1 MGSPRVIASPRAL
14 RPAGARRP
22 TADAPSLREAA
33 SSARPLSEVCHGLCQ
48 CVDLGADAIPC
59 PLSFLLPFSG
69 SLSVALCL
77 PVSVSP
83 SPCVPA
89 RSCLSVC
96 LSASASRRLG
106 SVSLNL
112 HLFLSL
118 SLLTP
123 GLPRVL
129 WLWPWLPRLRRPAV
143 SRGVGACECLCVC
156 PCACMSLVRSLRKVL
171 CLEGG
176 VGARGASVG
185 RRGGADEL
193 WFTALV
199 APGGFGHRAG
209 AGQDGR
215 SGPRLGCAQARR
227 RLRGPRAPAGPRGH
241 AALSSEALG
250 GGGGGGGGRRPPSGG
265 GPGGS
270 QGGRA
275 PRPPRPSPHR
285 APHPTPAQPSPAHA
299 RPAAG
304 MPGRLLRVQG
314 PGSRKPCG
322 PPGRAGPGGC
332 WPGVAVCGARSGVG
346 RPHGRGASGR
356 GSCSSSAAR
365 APWRAAAGWPERQV
379 RGKGRRSAGLL
390 GRPAAAAP
398 VYGHT
403 TLNAPDLV

>member
-1 MGSPRVIASPRAL
+1 MPVCLSRSGCH
-14 RPAGARRP
+14 
-22 TADAPSLREAA
+22 
-33 SSARPLSEVCHGLCQ
+33 PLSPVRL
-48 CVDLGADAIPC
+48 
-59 PLSFLLPFSG
+59 PLSV
-69 SLSVALCL
+69 SLSVARCL
-77 PVSVSP
+77 PLSVSP

-96 LSASASRRLG
+96 LSLSASASRRLG

-156 PCACMSLVRSLRKVL
+156 PCACTSLVCSLRKVL

-176 VGARGASVG
+176 VGARGASGG
-185 RRGGADEL
+185 RRGGAGRTSS

-227 RLRGPRAPAGPRGH
+227 RLRGPRAPAGPEARELRGH
-241 AALSSEALG
+241 VALSSEGLG
-250 GGGGGGGGRRPPSGG
+250 GGVGGGMGWGGWGGGGAGRGERWRRGAAASER
-265 GPGGS
+265 
-270 QGGRA
+270 GRA
-275 PRPPRPSPHR
+275 WRVPGWESAKTSAPPHPSAPLTP
-285 APHPTPAQPSPAHA
+285 PHPTPPHPTPDPPQAC
-299 RPAAG
+299 RAG
-304 MPGRLLRVQG
+304 CSGSRVPG
-314 PGSRKPCG
+314 PGSPVV
-322 PPGRAGPGGC
+322 PRAGPGGC
-332 WPGVAVCGARSGVG
+332 WPGVAVCGGRSGVG
-346 RPHGRGASGR
+346 RPHGRRDSGR

-365 APWRAAAGWPERQV
+365 APWRAAAGWAERQV
-379 RGKGRRSAGLL
+379 GAKGRRSAGLL

>member
-250 GGGGGGGGRRPPSGG
+250 GGEVAEGGGGLRAGAGLEGPRVGERPDL
-265 GPGGS
+265 
-270 QGGRA
+270 
-275 PRPPRPSPHR
+275 R
-285 APHPTPAQPSPAHA
+285 APHATPAQPSPAHA

-332 WPGVAVCGARSGVG
+332 WPGRGGG
-346 RPHGRGASGR
+346 RCAGRGAASAGHTAAGSPVAGRAAQVQRALRGELRPAGPSGR
-356 GSCSSSAAR
+356 SEGKAGAAQGS
-365 APWRAAAGWPERQV
+365 
-379 RGKGRRSAGLL
+379 
-390 GRPAAAAP
+390 
-398 VYGHT
+398 
-403 TLNAPDLV
+403 

>member
-33 SSARPLSEVCHGLCQ
+33 SSAGPLSEVCHGLCQ

-250 GGGGGGGGRRPPSGG
+250 GGEVAEGRGGLRAGAGLEGPRVGERPDL
-265 GPGGS
+265 
-270 QGGRA
+270 
-275 PRPPRPSPHR
+275 R
-285 APHPTPAQPSPAHA
+285 APHPTAPLTPPQPSPAQPTPDPPQA
-299 RPAAG
+299 CRAG
-304 MPGRLLRVQG
+304 CSGSRVPG
-314 PGSRKPCG
+314 PGSPVVPRAG
-322 PPGRAGPGGC
+322 PGRAG
-332 WPGVAVCGARSGVG
+332 AG
-346 RPHGRGASGR
+346 RGWRCAGRGAASAGHTAAGSPVAGRAAQVQRALRGELRPAGPSGR
-356 GSCSSSAAR
+356 SEGKAGAAQGS
-365 APWRAAAGWPERQV
+365 
-379 RGKGRRSAGLL
+379 
-390 GRPAAAAP
+390 
-398 VYGHT
+398 
-403 TLNAPDLV
+403 

>member
-1 MGSPRVIASPRAL
+1 M
-14 RPAGARRP
+14 
-22 TADAPSLREAA
+22 
-33 SSARPLSEVCHGLCQ
+33 
-48 CVDLGADAIPC
+48 
-59 PLSFLLPFSG
+59 
-69 SLSVALCL
+69 SV
-77 PVSVSP
+77 
-83 SPCVPA
+83 
-89 RSCLSVC
+89 CLSVC

-250 GGGGGGGGRRPPSGG
+250 GGEVAEGGGGLRAGAGLEGPRVGERPDL
-265 GPGGS
+265 
-270 QGGRA
+270 
-275 PRPPRPSPHR
+275 R
-285 APHPTPAQPSPAHA
+285 APHPTAPLTPPQPSPAQPSPALPWMCVLPCA
-299 RPAAG
+299 SGCLSVLPFF
-304 MPGRLLRVQG
+304 GRKGSVRASCPLR
-314 PGSRKPCG
+314 S
-322 PPGRAGPGGC
+322 
-332 WPGVAVCGARSGVG
+332 SGVVSLLEVEVSDALIG
-346 RPHGRGASGR
+346 VGQKSPFCDMLVLSPYIRACARTRQTDRQTDTHTHTLL
-356 GSCSSSAAR
+356 SSL
-365 APWRAAAGWPERQV
+365 PG
-379 RGKGRRSAGLL
+379 
-390 GRPAAAAP
+390 
-398 VYGHT
+398 
-403 TLNAPDLV
+403 

>member
-1 MGSPRVIASPRAL
+1 MIASPRAL

-22 TADAPSLREAA
+22 KADAPSLREAA
-33 SSARPLSEVCHGLCQ
+33 SSAGPLSEVCHGLCQ

-250 GGGGGGGGRRPPSGG
+250 GGEVAEGRGGLRAGAGLEGPRVGERPDL
-265 GPGGS
+265 
-270 QGGRA
+270 
-275 PRPPRPSPHR
+275 R
-285 APHPTPAQPSPAHA
+285 APHPTALLTPAQPSPRPTRRRHA
-299 RPAAG
+299 GPAAA
-304 MPGRLLRVQG
+304 G
-314 PGSRKPCG
+314 PGSRVPEALWSPG
-322 PPGRAGPGGC
+322 PGRAGRVLAGAGGSL
-332 WPGVAVCGARSGVG
+332 CGARSGVG
-346 RPHGRGASGR
+346 RPHGRGESGR

>member
-1 MGSPRVIASPRAL
+1 MPSPV
-14 RPAGARRP
+14 
-22 TADAPSLREAA
+22 
-33 SSARPLSEVCHGLCQ
+33 
-48 CVDLGADAIPC
+48 PC
-59 PLSFLLPFSG
+59 PSPVLR
-69 SLSVALCL
+69 LSVSR
-77 PVSVSP
+77 SVSP
-83 SPCVPA
+83 SLCLSLPVCACALV
-89 RSCLSVC
+89 SVCLSVC

-250 GGGGGGGGRRPPSGG
+250 GGEVAEGRGGLRAGAGLEGPRVGERPDL
-265 GPGGS
+265 
-270 QGGRA
+270 
-275 PRPPRPSPHR
+275 R
-285 APHPTPAQPSPAHA
+285 APHPTAPLTPAQPSPAQPTPDPPQA
-299 RPAAG
+299 CRAG
-304 MPGRLLRVQG
+304 CCGSRVPG
-314 PGSRKPCG
+314 PGSPVVPRAG
-322 PPGRAGPGGC
+322 PGRAGAGWGGGVSVRGAERRRPATRPRAVRSRVVQLKCSARSVESCGRLARAAGQRERQAQRRALRAPGGSR
-332 WPGVAVCGARSGVG
+332 PRLRPYHPERARSRLISEAKQG
-346 RPHGRGASGR
+346 RA
-356 GSCSSSAAR
+356 
-365 APWRAAAGWPERQV
+365 WLVLGWETAWEYRV
-379 RGKGRRSAGLL
+379 L
-390 GRPAAAAP
+390 
-398 VYGHT
+398 
-403 TLNAPDLV
+403 

>member
-1 MGSPRVIASPRAL
+1 MPRSVPVCRSRS
-14 RPAGARRP
+14 GCH
-22 TADAPSLREAA
+22 
-33 SSARPLSEVCHGLCQ
+33 PLSPV
-48 CVDLGADAIPC
+48 
-59 PLSFLLPFSG
+59 LLPFSG

-89 RSCLSVC
+89 RSCLSVR

-227 RLRGPRAPAGPRGH
+227 RLRAF
-241 AALSSEALG
+241 
-250 GGGGGGGGRRPPSGG
+250 
-265 GPGGS
+265 
-270 QGGRA
+270 
-275 PRPPRPSPHR
+275 
-285 APHPTPAQPSPAHA
+285 
-299 RPAAG
+299 
-304 MPGRLLRVQG
+304 
-314 PGSRKPCG
+314 
-322 PPGRAGPGGC
+322 
-332 WPGVAVCGARSGVG
+332 
-346 RPHGRGASGR
+346 
-356 GSCSSSAAR
+356 
-365 APWRAAAGWPERQV
+365 
-379 RGKGRRSAGLL
+379 
-390 GRPAAAAP
+390 
-398 VYGHT
+398 
-403 TLNAPDLV
+403 

>member
-1 MGSPRVIASPRAL
+1 MPAPGHCAQPG
-14 RPAGARRP
+14 PAGPRLTP
-22 TADAPSLREAA
+22 PPLGKLLLPQGLSLRCATVCA
-33 SSARPLSEVCHGLCQ
+33 SVSISERMPSPV
-48 CVDLGADAIPC
+48 PC
-59 PLSFLLPFSG
+59 PSPVLR
-69 SLSVALCL
+69 LSVSR
-77 PVSVSP
+77 SVSP
-83 SPCVPA
+83 CLCLSLPVCACALV
-89 RSCLSVC
+89 SVCLSVC

-227 RLRGPRAPAGPRGH
+227 RLRGPPCPH
-241 AALSSEALG
+241 AAL
-250 GGGGGGGGRRPPSGG
+250 
-265 GPGGS
+265 
-270 QGGRA
+270 Q
-275 PRPPRPSPHR
+275 
-285 APHPTPAQPSPAHA
+285 AQHLPEGADERHA
-299 RPAAG
+299 GTRTDTQTLAG
-304 MPGRLLRVQG
+304 TH
-314 PGSRKPCG
+314 
-322 PPGRAGPGGC
+322 A
-332 WPGVAVCGARSGVG
+332 
-346 RPHGRGASGR
+346 
-356 GSCSSSAAR
+356 
-365 APWRAAAGWPERQV
+365 
-379 RGKGRRSAGLL
+379 
-390 GRPAAAAP
+390 
-398 VYGHT
+398 T
-403 TLNAPDLV
+403 

>member
-1 MGSPRVIASPRAL
+1 MPSPV
-14 RPAGARRP
+14 
-22 TADAPSLREAA
+22 
-33 SSARPLSEVCHGLCQ
+33 
-48 CVDLGADAIPC
+48 PC
-59 PLSFLLPFSG
+59 PSPVLR
-69 SLSVALCL
+69 LSVSR
-77 PVSVSP
+77 SVSP
-83 SPCVPA
+83 SLCLSLPVCACALV
-89 RSCLSVC
+89 SVCLSVC

-250 GGGGGGGGRRPPSGG
+250 GGEVAEGRGGLRAGAGLEGPRVGERPDL
-265 GPGGS
+265 
-270 QGGRA
+270 
-275 PRPPRPSPHR
+275 R
-285 APHPTPAQPSPAHA
+285 APHPTAPLTPPQPSPAQPSPRPTRRRHA
-299 RPAAG
+299 GPAAA
-304 MPGRLLRVQG
+304 G
-314 PGSRKPCG
+314 PGSRVPEALWSPG
-322 PPGRAGPGGC
+322 PGRAGRVLAGGGGVRGAERRRPATRPRGVRSRVVQLKCSARSVESCGRLARAAGQRERQAQRRALRAPGGSR
-332 WPGVAVCGARSGVG
+332 PRLRPYHPERARSRLISEAKQG
-346 RPHGRGASGR
+346 RA
-356 GSCSSSAAR
+356 
-365 APWRAAAGWPERQV
+365 WLVLGWETAWEYRV
-379 RGKGRRSAGLL
+379 L
-390 GRPAAAAP
+390 
-398 VYGHT
+398 
-403 TLNAPDLV
+403 